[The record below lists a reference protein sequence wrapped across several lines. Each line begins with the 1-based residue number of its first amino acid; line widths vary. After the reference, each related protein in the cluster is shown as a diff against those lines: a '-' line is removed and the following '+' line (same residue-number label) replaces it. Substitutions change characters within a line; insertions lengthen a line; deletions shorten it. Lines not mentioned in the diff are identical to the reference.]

1 MTELIPRMVAVTCF
15 ILGEFAIT
23 ALAGQNASTPN
34 QDAVAIERQQ
44 QIESLVTQLGSRSFA
59 ERRLATEQ
67 LVLFGLDAQDALRKA
82 IESADYEVRMR
93 GEMALRR
100 IRQQQR
106 FRLIARLTEGG
117 DAKQLNLPGWSEFVT
132 LVGDSTEAR
141 SLFGEMLRRMGFLDE
156 VFFAKNTSL
165 PKLLTERCEQ
175 LTHQRRQFGAGY
187 SAGNL
192 TALLFVSVAQ
202 DTDGQPLPG
211 ELIRLMFDNE
221 FRAAVN
227 GGPHRAALMKLLG
240 KLVSSN
246 FDMPT
251 SWASTRLIL
260 AMQYDV
266 PEGVELAKQ
275 IASQNDSSP
284 TILQW
289 ALLAIGK
296 LGKPEDLHVLTQ
308 KLTDDTV
315 VGMPRNRRN
324 VGFSTQI
331 RDVALAC
338 LIQRSGESLKD
349 YGLRQAIADPNAFL
363 RLTTIGFASDEEREQ
378 AINRWQQRHKSE

>member
-1 MTELIPRMVAVTCF
+1 MTELISRLAAVTCF
-15 ILGEFAIT
+15 IVGGFAVI
-23 ALAGQNASTPN
+23 ALAGQNASTSN
-34 QDAVAIERQQ
+34 QDTAAIEQQ
-44 QIESLVTQLGSRSFA
+44 QIESLVAQLGSRSFA

-67 LVLFGLDAQDALRKA
+67 LVAFGLDAQDALRKA
-82 IESADYEVRMR
+82 IESADYEVRIR

-106 FRLIARLTEGG
+106 FRLISKLTEGG
-117 DAKQLNLPGWSEFVT
+117 DVNQLNLPGWSEFVT
-132 LVGDSTEAR
+132 LVGDSTETR
-141 SLFGEMLRRMGFLDE
+141 SLFGDMLAEEWAFLDE

-165 PKLLTERCEQ
+165 PKQLAERCEQ

-192 TALLFVSVAQ
+192 TTLLFVSVAQ

-266 PEGVELAKQ
+266 PEGAELAKQ

-296 LGKPEDLHVLTQ
+296 LGKAEDLHVLTQ

-324 VGFSTQI
+324 AGFSTQI

-338 LIQRSGESLKD
+338 LVQRSGESLKD

-378 AINRWQQRHKSE
+378 AIKRWQQRHKSD